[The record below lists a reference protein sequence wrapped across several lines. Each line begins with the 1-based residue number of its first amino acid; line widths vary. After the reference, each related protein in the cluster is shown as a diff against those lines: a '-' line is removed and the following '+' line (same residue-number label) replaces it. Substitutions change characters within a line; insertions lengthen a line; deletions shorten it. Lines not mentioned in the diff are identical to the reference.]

1 MGRTDRQMSSGMA
14 PRRPKPRRWP
24 KSLILLLALNILP
37 ELIFDLFVLSGQ
49 EGLAT
54 LLRARLY
61 QYLAFWPGLLGDWR
75 ANYPGQPAIMFL
87 SYGFLHAGLMH
98 LAINMITLV
107 SLSRPL
113 LDSLGSKRFMGLYLV
128 GIIGGAGGYACLA
141 TQPQPMV
148 GASGALF
155 GLAGALLWERAVEDF
170 RDLGVL
176 RMIRDLTFPL
186 MWLVL
191 INVVMYFAFN
201 GHLAWQAHL
210 GGFVCGAIAMPLLS
224 LRRDSGTAA

>member
-1 MGRTDRQMSSGMA
+1 MARPRQT
-14 PRRPKPRRWP
+14 PRPTPRRWP
-24 KSLILLLALNILP
+24 KSLVLLLVLNILP
-37 ELIFDLFVLSGQ
+37 ELAFDLFILSGQ

-75 ANYPGQPAIMFL
+75 ANYPGQPIAMFL
-87 SYGFLHAGLMH
+87 SYGFLHAGLSH
-98 LAINMITLV
+98 LTVNMITLV

-113 LDSLGSKRFMGLYLV
+113 LDSLGSRRFMWLYLV
-128 GIIGGAGGYACLA
+128 GIVGGAGGYALLS

-155 GLAGALLWERAVEDF
+155 GLAGALLWERAVEDL
-170 RDLGVL
+170 RDLGPWQTL
-176 RMIRDLTFPL
+176 RGLAFPL
-186 MWLVL
+186 LWLVL
-191 INVVMYFAFN
+191 INVVMYVAFD

-210 GGFVCGAIAMPLLS
+210 GGCIAGGLTMAWLMKA
-224 LRRDSGTAA
+224 RDSQRRA